1 MSRTGRQRVVRR
13 AALSLAA
20 LAAALLAAPAAQAQD
35 LECQPGDV
43 EVRRLTFVGNTAF
56 SDAALA
62 NSIVTTQSSAWR
74 RLFRLPFTTQ
84 RCVDDME
91 LPRDSLRLVL
101 LYTKHGYQDVQVG
114 LQRIPAGVGGVHLR
128 FDIHEGLPVRVDSLV
143 LAGIPA
149 VVDSAR
155 LVRRL
160 DLREG
165 IVFDKVRLQAVTDT
179 IAARLRNSG
188 YPQAELLTAYDLDRI
203 DRTAT
208 VEFTILPGPRSTIG
222 DIRVRVDTSG
232 GRTQEIPSRV
242 ARRLSGIES
251 GDLYRERDL
260 VNAQRNLYQLETYSY
275 VEVQPSIDSTA
286 GSDSVVAVDLVLVEG
301 PMHTARV
308 GLGWAS
314 FDCVRT
320 QVEYVDRN
328 LASSARRLELAGRL
342 SKIGVGYPLGSS
354 AVEKSICGALREDQF
369 SDTLNY
375 FASATLRQPSLF
387 GLRSI
392 PAVTVF
398 TERRSEFDAYLRE
411 APIGMVVS
419 MSRPLRGAPATY
431 AYQLELGRTQ
441 AQPAVL
447 CVVFDR
453 CTTVERDRI
462 TRYQRLAV
470 LSAAWT
476 RNRADNPLNPSSGT
490 ALHFE
495 VRHASRAVGSGKG
508 LSFNKLI
515 ADGAWYR
522 GFIGTSV
529 LAARLRFGAVLDG
542 SLGAQE
548 EFIPPQERLYAGG
561 ASTVRGFAQN
571 ELGPVVYVVS
581 AYDTLPR
588 PDAEGGPLFLV
599 EDPANAGDLD
609 IVPTGG
615 NTMVVGNLELRMP
628 TPIYGD
634 AAQLTLFADV
644 GEVWSREGRKGLQFE
659 NLKWTPG
666 VGLRIFTR
674 FGAFRVDVGYNRYRQ
689 PAGPAFYDVRLTEDS
704 EEAPLYCVSPRT
716 EEELANGAPPQSV
729 RDAACPASFQP
740 VGNDRFFD
748 RLNFSFSLGQAF

>member
-1 MSRTGRQRVVRR
+1 MARR
-13 AALSLAA
+13 LAGAVAA

-56 SDAALA
+56 SDATLA

-74 RLFRLPFTTQ
+74 RLFRLPFTTR

-149 VVDSAR
+149 AVDSAR

-160 DLREG
+160 ELREG

-208 VEFTILPGPRSTIG
+208 VEFTVLPGPRSTIG
-222 DIRVRVDTSG
+222 EIRVRVDTSG
-232 GRTQEIPSRV
+232 GRSQEIPSRV
-242 ARRLSGIES
+242 ARRLSGIET
-251 GDLYRERDL
+251 GDLYREREL

-320 QVEYVDRN
+320 QVEYVNRN
-328 LASSARRLELAGRL
+328 LANSARRLELTGRL
-342 SKIGVGYPLGSS
+342 SKIGAGYPLDGGD
-354 AVEKSICGALREDQF
+354 VEKYLCGALDEDQF

-398 TERRSEFDAYLRE
+398 TERRSEFNAYLRE
-411 APIGMVVS
+411 TPIGMVIS

-431 AYQLELGRTQ
+431 AYQLEQGRTQ
-441 AQPAVL
+441 AQAAVL

-453 CTTVERDRI
+453 CTTEEREFV
-462 TRYQRLAV
+462 TKYQRLAV

-490 ALHFE
+490 ALHVE
-495 VRHASRAVGSGKG
+495 LRHASSAVGSGAR
-508 LSFNKLI
+508 LSFNKVV
-515 ADGAWYR
+515 ADGAWYH
-522 GFIGTSV
+522 GFIGSSV

-542 SLGAQE
+542 SLGAE
-548 EFIPPQERLYAGG
+548 SEFIPPQERLYAGG

-571 ELGPVVYVVS
+571 ELGPVVYLVS
-581 AYDTLPR
+581 AYDSVAR
-588 PDAEGGPLFLV
+588 PGSSPPDSLFVAHPDSV
-599 EDPANAGDLD
+599 EELD

-644 GEVWSREGRKGLQFE
+644 GEVWDRKGHRGLKFD

-666 VGLRIFTR
+666 VGLRIFTP

-689 PAGPAFYDVRLTEDS
+689 PVGPAYYDVRRKEGS
-704 EEAPLYCVSPRT
+704 EEAPLYCVSPIT
-716 EEELANGAPPQSV
+716 AAEEQNGAPVQSE
-729 RDAACPASFQP
+729 RDVACPASFRP
-740 VGNDRFFD
+740 VGSDRFFQ

>member
-1 MSRTGRQRVVRR
+1 MSRPDRNRHLRR
-13 AALSLAA
+13 AATILATFAAA
-20 LAAALLAAPAAQAQD
+20 LAVAPAAGAQD
-35 LECQPGDV
+35 LVCEPGDV

-56 SDAALA
+56 SDATLA

-74 RLFRLPFTTQ
+74 RLFRLPFTTR
-84 RCVDDME
+84 RCVDEAE

-128 FDIHEGLPVRVDSLV
+128 FDIHEGEPVRVDSLV
-143 LAGIPA
+143 LTGIPE

-160 DLREG
+160 DLRPG
-165 IVFDKVRLQAVTDT
+165 IVFDRVRLQAATDT
-179 IAARLRNSG
+179 IAARLRDNG
-188 YPQAELLTAYDLDRI
+188 YPQAELLTAYELDRI
-203 DRTAT
+203 DRSAS
-208 VEFTILPGPRSTIG
+208 VEFTVLPGPRSTLG
-222 DIRVRVDTSG
+222 EIRVRVDTGG

-242 ARRLSGIES
+242 VKRLSGLEP
-251 GDLYRERDL
+251 GELYRERDL

-275 VEVQPSIDSTA
+275 VEVQPSVDSTA

-314 FDCVRT
+314 FDCIRT
-320 QVEYVDRN
+320 QAEYVDRN

-342 SKIGVGYPLGSS
+342 SKIGVGYPLGGGD
-354 AVEKSICGALREDQF
+354 AKNLCTKALQEDQF

-375 FASATLRQPSLF
+375 FASATLRQPALF

-398 TERRSEFDAYLRE
+398 TERRSEFNAYLRE
-411 APIGMVVS
+411 TPIGMVVS
-419 MSRPLRGAPATY
+419 TTRPLRGSPATY
-431 AYQLELGRTQ
+431 AYQLERGRTR

-453 CTTVERDRI
+453 CTTEERSFVLD
-462 TRYQRLAV
+462 YQRLAV

-490 ALHFE
+490 AFHVE
-495 VRHASRAVGSGKG
+495 IRHASPVVGSRSE

-515 ADGAWYR
+515 ADGAWYQAFV
-522 GFIGTSV
+522 GSTV

-571 ELGPVVYVVS
+571 ELGPVVYVVD
-581 AYDTLPR
+581 DTMTVPS
-588 PDAEGGPLFLV
+588 GT
-599 EDPANAGDLD
+599 DPAVRYLRPRDRTGYDA
-609 IVPTGG
+609 VPTGG
-615 NTMVVGNLELRMP
+615 NTMVVGNLELRAP
-628 TPIYGD
+628 APIYGD
-634 AAQLTLFADV
+634 VAQLTLFTDV
-644 GEVWSREGRKGLQFE
+644 GQVWSRAKRTGLEFDQ
-659 NLKWTPG
+659 LKWTPG
-666 VGLRIFTR
+666 AGLRIFTP
-674 FGAFRVDVGYNRYRQ
+674 FGAFRVDVGYNGYDR
-689 PAGPAFYDVRLTEDS
+689 PAGPAFFDARRTEGV
-704 EEAPLYCVSPRT
+704 EEAPLYCASPDNT
-716 EEELANGAPPQSV
+716 WPFDTSATPPEQMQPAGELCPP
-729 RDAACPASFQP
+729 SFRP
-740 VGNDRFFD
+740 SLDRNFFR